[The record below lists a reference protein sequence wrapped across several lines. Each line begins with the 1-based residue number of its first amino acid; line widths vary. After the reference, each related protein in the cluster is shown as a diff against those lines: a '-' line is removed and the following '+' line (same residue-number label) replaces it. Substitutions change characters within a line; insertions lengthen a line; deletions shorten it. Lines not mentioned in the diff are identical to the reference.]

1 MPPPTPRRD
10 YVPRFADRM
19 LADLLDELPAVMITG
34 PRGCGKT
41 TTGLR
46 RARSTVRL
54 DEPRQAA
61 AFAAAPDA
69 ALAAASTPVLLDE
82 WQEVPEVLGAVKRAV
97 DADGGPGRYLLTGSV
112 RVRRSGEMWAGTGR
126 VTPVAMFGL
135 TVAEVRG
142 SLDAARFLD
151 RLFDPGLHPSPV
163 VPDAPDVP
171 AYIDLALRGGFP
183 EAMNL
188 GERARSAWFAG
199 YVEQLVQRDAASVS
213 PIRAPGRLLAC
224 LRAVAACTA
233 STPADVTLA
242 EAAGIDVRTVRSYL
256 DLLEDLRVVERLQ
269 PWYTNRLTRLVK
281 TPKLHLIDPALLAT
295 LLGVDARAIL
305 LDGHLLGQLLESFVV
320 AQIRPLLAL
329 GATPVD
335 MSHLRDR
342 GGEHEVDIVLEN
354 RRGDIVAIEVKAAP
368 RAERR
373 DVGHLE
379 WLRDRLGDRF
389 IRGVVLTTGAAGE
402 ELGDRLVS
410 LPMAAIWTP
419 SALTP

>member
-1 MPPPTPRRD
+1 MSSPATRPG
-10 YVPRFADRM
+10 YVPRFTDSL
-19 LADLLDELPAVMITG
+19 LAELLDELPAVMING

-46 RARSTVRL
+46 RARTVVRL

-97 DADGGPGRYLLTGSV
+97 DAADGPGRYLLTGSV
-112 RVRRSGEMWAGTGR
+112 RGRTSGEMWAGTGR

-135 TVAEVRG
+135 TVAEARG
-142 SLDAARFLD
+142 SLDARHFLEY
-151 RLFDPGLHPSPV
+151 LFDPARHPAPAL
-163 VPDAPDVP
+163 PDAPDVP
-171 AYIDLALRGGFP
+171 EYVDLALRGGFP

-188 GERARSAWFAG
+188 GDRARGAWFAG
-199 YVEQLVQRDAASVS
+199 YVEQLIQRDAASIS
-213 PIRAPGRLLAC
+213 PIRAPERLQAC

-281 TPKLHLIDPALLAT
+281 TAKLHLIDPALMGT
-295 LLGVDARAIL
+295 LLGVDARAVL

-320 AQIRPLLAL
+320 AQLRPLLAL
-329 GATPVD
+329 GETPIA

-342 GGEHEVDIVLEN
+342 GGEHEIDVVLES
-354 RRGDIVAIEVKAAP
+354 RRGEVVAIEVKAAP
-368 RAERR
+368 RVERR

-379 WLRDRLGDRF
+379 WLRDRLGDQF
-389 IRGVVLTTGAAGE
+389 VRGVVLTTGTAGE
-402 ELGDRLVS
+402 GLGDRLVS
-410 LPMAAIWTP
+410 LPIAAIWTP
-419 SALTP
+419 TALRR

>member
-1 MPPPTPRRD
+1 MPSSASTRH
-10 YVPRFADRM
+10 YVPRFADR
-19 LADLLDELPAVMITG
+19 LLQELLDELPAVMING

-41 TTGLR
+41 TTAIRHTL
-46 RARSTVRL
+46 SVVRL

-69 ALAAASTPVLLDE
+69 ALAAASPPVLLDE

-97 DADGGPGRYLLTGSV
+97 DADAGPGRYLLTGSV
-112 RVRRSGEMWAGTGR
+112 RGRRSGEMWAGTGR

-135 TVAEVRG
+135 TVAEASG
-142 SLDAARFLD
+142 SIDSGRFLG
-151 RLFDPGLHPSPV
+151 RLFDAELRPAPVIPG
-163 VPDAPDVP
+163 APDVP
-171 AYIDLALRGGFP
+171 GYVDLALRGGFP
-183 EAMNL
+183 EAMGL

-199 YVEQLVQRDAASVS
+199 YVDQLIQRDATSISA
-213 PIRAPGRLLAC
+213 IRAPERLLAC
-224 LRAVAACTA
+224 LRAVAACGA

-256 DLLEDLRVVERLQ
+256 DLLEDLRVVDRLQ

-281 TPKLHLIDPALLAT
+281 TPKVHLVDPALTAT

-320 AQIRPLLAL
+320 AQIRPLLSL
-329 GATPVD
+329 GPMPIAMT
-335 MSHLRDR
+335 HLRDR
-342 GGEHEVDIVLEN
+342 GGEHEIDVVLEN
-354 RRGDIVAIEVKAAP
+354 RRGDIVAIEVKTAP

-379 WLRDRLGDRF
+379 WLRDRVGDRF
-389 IRGVVLTTGAAGE
+389 VRGVVFTTGAAGE
-402 ELGDRLVS
+402 GLGDRLVS
-410 LPMAAIWTP
+410 LPIAALWTP
-419 SALTP
+419 EALAP